1 MTAEETQQQLS
12 DEFRSEREKLYKE
25 SAAEA
30 ERILQE
36 QLEEEQRKAAEKLR
50 RYEELVEQLE
60 SDLTKAEVEGEKIEE
75 EFKQFMEQENH
86 KAGVL
91 DEDLE
96 DYFNQNFQEG
106 LVWPDEDYANCSEA
120 IERANED
127 FRQNLEEKLQEK
139 VEAVRQQVQ
148 KDEEKLTEDYLVFEE
163 QMKKRREEIEQ
174 EYQTRIRGTR
184 DPKKLEKIQKDRDH
198 KLDDLEANEKLR
210 SLEFERARK
219 ENTEKIR
226 KVSESAEHYASLAA
240 GGNPYSNPDS
250 NERFKKLKA
259 ESLENDHQQAV
270 LSARKRR
277 VNKRLERVKQK
288 LDNPTSPPMTD
299 TDHRTKVMRQQLS
312 NAPDEGTRVKV
323 AASLHEELTES
334 ITETQ
339 MELSTAEKD
348 HAMKVSSLAMQRK
361 VTEIQAKGDHSAI
374 EKRINRYN
382 ESLEDIEA
390 SMGSA
395 NPARQKVMSRE
406 KKNLQKAQEL
416 SKKDLEKLETEAEEK
431 LKQLDLKHLKHKL
444 DKLESLQSEVK
455 AKIGRS

>member
-1 MTAEETQQQLS
+1 MSLTSAVEAFAPQMTAEETQQQLS

-75 EFKQFMEQENH
+75 EFKQFMEQENR

-163 QMKKRREEIEQ
+163 QLKKRREEIEQ
-174 EYQTRIRGTR
+174 EYQTRTRGTR

-198 KLDDLEANEKLR
+198 KLGDLEAKEKLNTLQHLPFGECFKDCEEEDLCTHFVYDG
-210 SLEFERARK
+210 STRAPSH
-219 ENTEKIR
+219 I
-226 KVSESAEHYASLAA
+226 
-240 GGNPYSNPDS
+240 
-250 NERFKKLKA
+250 F
-259 ESLENDHQQAV
+259 
-270 LSARKRR
+270 
-277 VNKRLERVKQK
+277 
-288 LDNPTSPPMTD
+288 
-299 TDHRTKVMRQQLS
+299 
-312 NAPDEGTRVKV
+312 
-323 AASLHEELTES
+323 
-334 ITETQ
+334 
-339 MELSTAEKD
+339 
-348 HAMKVSSLAMQRK
+348 
-361 VTEIQAKGDHSAI
+361 TEITFLLLNDPT
-374 EKRINRYN
+374 
-382 ESLEDIEA
+382 
-390 SMGSA
+390 A
-395 NPARQKVMSRE
+395 NPNPSTTV
-406 KKNLQKAQEL
+406 
-416 SKKDLEKLETEAEEK
+416 
-431 LKQLDLKHLKHKL
+431 
-444 DKLESLQSEVK
+444 
-455 AKIGRS
+455 